1 MLARARHEFGCLG
14 TSTACRK
21 CELEHNI
28 TGLPGD
34 FEPAICPVTGYIRG
48 SHEVLGGSNWLSQNS
63 STMSIQ
69 AMKSTPAPSG

>member
-1 MLARARHEFGCLG
+1 M
-14 TSTACRK
+14 TASATG
-21 CELEHNI
+21 ELEHNF

-63 STMSIQ
+63 GIMSIQ